1 MNEKFS
7 CSVAAYLKNARYT
20 GKSKKTLA
28 NYEKRLRLY
37 GLFCADNDL
46 REDDFRTV
54 SAWRDSMLDAGMK
67 PSSVSQYLNE
77 LKIFF
82 TAVSNPIFGSDL
94 CYPENPV
101 SPEFFPKVAKR
112 PLRSNPD
119 RRAGGQAD
127 PEPKNDRCQVW
138 HVAPELR
145 DLRPAPDEQDQKLR
159 ASGPDPFRSGFPK
172 RRADGFARE
181 GR

>member
-1 MNEKFS
+1 MQTEKFS
-7 CSVAAYLKNARYT
+7 RSVAAYLKNARYT

-67 PSSVSQYLNE
+67 PTSVSQYLNE

-82 TAVSNPIFGSDL
+82 TGGGMATHSSI
-94 CYPENPV
+94 
-101 SPEFFPKVAKR
+101 VAWR
-112 PLRSNPD
+112 IPMGRGAW
-119 RRAGGQAD
+119 RATAHGVINNWA
-127 PEPKNDRCQVW
+127 
-138 HVAPELR
+138 
-145 DLRPAPDEQDQKLR
+145 KL
-159 ASGPDPFRSGFPK
+159 S
-172 RRADGFARE
+172 
-181 GR
+181 